1 MYDYPTPYLL
11 FFGPPGAGKGTQA
24 RLLSRQL
31 GIPHISTGDI
41 LRAAVAEGTPLG
53 KKAKEIIDAGHLVP
67 DEIMVGLVRDALQSP
82 EAAPGFI
89 LDGFP
94 RTVPQAEALT
104 QLFAEL
110 ELARY
115 AVIVLDV
122 DQEELVRRLTNRLVC
137 EKDGTIYSIGVDGV
151 DWGSACPDCGGR
163 LVQRDDDKEETVRQR
178 LKVYQET
185 TAPVVQYYES
195 LGVLCS
201 VDGSGTAESVQ
212 HRIVQKISQQA
223 DR

>member
-1 MYDYPTPYLL
+1 MPYLL

-24 RLLSRQL
+24 RMLSRQL
-31 GIPHISTGDI
+31 GIPHISTGDV
-41 LRAAVAEGTPLG
+41 LRAAVAAGTPLG
-53 KKAKEIIDAGHLVP
+53 KEAKEIIDAGHLVP
-67 DEIMVGLVRDALQSP
+67 DDIMVGLVRDALRSP

-94 RTVPQAEALT
+94 RTVPQAENLT
-104 QLFAEL
+104 RLFAEL
-110 ELARY
+110 EIGSY

-122 DQEELVRRLTNRLVC
+122 DQEELVRRLSNRLVC
-137 EKDGTIYSIGVDGV
+137 EKDGTVYSIGVDGV
-151 DWGSACPDCGGR
+151 GWGSACPDCGGR
-163 LVQRDDDKEETVRQR
+163 LVQRDDDKEETVRHR

-195 LGVLCS
+195 HGVLCS
-201 VDGSGTAESVQ
+201 VDGSGTVESVQ
-212 HRIVQKISQQA
+212 DQIVQKISQKA